1 MDGRQDKVAGAMKLL
16 ADGDR
21 DGATVLLRAAL
32 ADAPDDPDGLHG
44 MACVAR
50 ASGRPDLA
58 IGLAGRAIAILPAA
72 HFHITL
78 GCALQEQGHLEPA
91 RAALHVATLREP
103 RDPRAHAALAAV
115 LGESGRWAEAEA
127 SLRVALDLRP
137 ADTALLLDWGRAAI
151 LAGGTDVVPR
161 LAAGRFVAEDAGRLH
176 ELAGLLSERG
186 VHEQAERLYRLV
198 RDLCPEC
205 GAAWANHGAVLFA
218 LNRHEDALAALEQA
232 DRLAPDVAETLNN
245 LGLVL
250 MALGH
255 LPRAGEVLARAR
267 RAAPDDVRIAINDA
281 TILAD
286 LGADGE
292 ADRLL
297 RGVLADPVA
306 AGGMEG
312 VRAVF
317 NRGTLQLARGDLADG
332 WRSFEARTLLLPE
345 TRWPDIGPWDG
356 SALPHGRLL
365 LHAEQGIGDA
375 IQFLR
380 YLPVC
385 LRRVRV
391 VLVLPPS
398 LHRLVRSMPDP
409 DGLIASRCV
418 LLPPGAS
425 VPDDVVARCG
435 LLSLPHLLDVAEV
448 PPFAP
453 YLLPSGFE
461 GAVSR
466 IGVCWA
472 GNPAF
477 RFDRRRSIAPA
488 MLAPLGDVAGLS
500 FVSLQHGAVA
510 EDRPFAME
518 SVGMGDWLETARVIA
533 GLDLVVTVDTAI
545 AHLAGAMGRPVW
557 LLNRFGGDWRWSE
570 AFDRAEPPR
579 WGNGTSRWYPSLE
592 QFRQTEPEEP
602 DDAWRAPIRML
613 CGALARWR
621 RGDL

>member
-21 DGATVLLRAAL
+21 EGATVLLRAAL

-115 LGESGRWAEAEA
+115 LGESGRWGEAEA
-127 SLRVALDLRP
+127 SLRAALDLRP
-137 ADTALLLDWGRAAI
+137 ADTALLLDWGRAAV

-186 VHEQAERLYRLV
+186 RNAQAERLYRLV
-198 RDLCPEC
+198 RDLCPER

-286 LGADGE
+286 LGEDGE

-317 NRGTLQLARGDLADG
+317 NRGTLLLARGDLAEG

-380 YLPVC
+380 YLPLC

-398 LHRLVRSMPDP
+398 LHRLARTMPDP
-409 DGLIASRCV
+409 DGLIASPCL

-435 LLSLPHLLDVAEV
+435 LLSLPYLLDVAEV

-453 YLLPSGFE
+453 YLLPSGVE
-461 GAVSR
+461 GAAFRV
-466 IGVCWA
+466 GVCWA

-488 MLAPLGDVAGLS
+488 MLAPLGDVAGLR

-518 SVGMGDWLETARVIA
+518 TVGMGDWLETAQVIA

>member
-1 MDGRQDKVAGAMKLL
+1 MRLL

-21 DGATVLLRAAL
+21 EGATSLLRAAL
-32 ADAPDDPDGLHG
+32 AEAPDDPDSLHG

-50 ASGRPDLA
+50 ASGRADLA

-78 GCALQEQGHLEPA
+78 GCALHEQGHLEPA

-115 LGESGRWAEAEA
+115 LGEIGRWAEAEE
-127 SLRVALDLRP
+127 SLRAALALRP

-151 LAGGTDVVPR
+151 LAGGADVAPR
-161 LAAGRFVAEDAGRLH
+161 LAAGRFVVEDAGRLH

-186 VHEQAERLYRLV
+186 RHGQAEMLYRRV
-198 RDLCPEC
+198 RDLCPEQ

-218 LNRHEDALAALEQA
+218 LNRHEEALAALEQA

-255 LPRAGEVLARAR
+255 LARAGEALARAR
-267 RAAPDDVRIAINDA
+267 RAAPDDVRIAINEA
-281 TILAD
+281 TILGD
-286 LGADGE
+286 LGEDGAAE
-292 ADRLL
+292 RLL

-306 AGGMEG
+306 AGGVEG
-312 VRAVF
+312 ARAGF
-317 NRGTLQLARGDLADG
+317 NLGTLLLARGDLAEG
-332 WRSFEARTLLLPE
+332 WRAFEARTHLLPE
-345 TRWPDIGPWDG
+345 TRWPDILPWDG
-356 SALPHGRLL
+356 SALPRGRLL

-380 YLPVC
+380 YLPLC
-385 LRRVRV
+385 LRRVGV

-398 LHRLVRSMPDP
+398 LHRLARTMPDP
-409 DGLIASRCV
+409 EGLIASRCTL
-418 LLPPGAS
+418 LLPGVP

-435 LLSLPHLLDVAEV
+435 LLSLPFLLEVAEV
-448 PPFAP
+448 PPFVP
-453 YLLPSGFE
+453 YLLPCGFE
-461 GAVSR
+461 RTGSR
-466 IGVCWA
+466 VGLCWA

-488 MLAPLGDVAGLS
+488 MLAPLGAVAGLS

-518 SVGMGDWLETARVIA
+518 AAAMGAWLETAQVIA
-533 GLDLVVTVDTAI
+533 GLDLVITVDTAI

-557 LLNRFGGDWRWSE
+557 LLNRFGGDWRWSA
-570 AFDRAEPPR
+570 AFDRVAPPR

-592 QFRQTEPEEP
+592 QFRQSVPEAP
-602 DDAWRAPIRML
+602 DEAWREPVLALR
-613 CGALARWR
+613 GALERWR
-621 RGDL
+621 DRDL